1 MMVLISRITAAWV
14 LPDMVDI
21 TLAIASGATAY
32 AVWAFVAYHVA
43 VWLRSQEWTIGG
55 GYWVDTPTEPEAV
68 QDTTAVSPQTNR
80 VESIAREPQ
89 PVAARRES
97 MPVQVS
103 AVLTAL
109 DNDKISPPLSLNKL
123 DQIGISRSQPRP
135 ISEAHTVLNWLRSR
149 GIIDG
154 SGNFTGTIPQLRDL
168 PYSADID

>member
-1 MMVLISRITAAWV
+1 
-14 LPDMVDI
+14 MVDI
-21 TLAIASGATAY
+21 VLAILSGAM
-32 AVWAFVAYHVA
+32 VWAIWSFIAYHA
-43 VWLRSQEWTIGG
+43 ALWLRSQEWAIGG

-68 QDTTAVSPQTNR
+68 QDTTAVSPHHNR

-89 PVAARRES
+89 PVAARRET

-109 DNDKISPPLSLNKL
+109 DNGTIIPPLSLNKL

-135 ISEAHTVLNWLRSR
+135 VSEAHTVLEWLRSR

-154 SGNFTGTIPQLRDL
+154 SGNFTGTIPRLSEL
-168 PYSADID
+168 PYPADID